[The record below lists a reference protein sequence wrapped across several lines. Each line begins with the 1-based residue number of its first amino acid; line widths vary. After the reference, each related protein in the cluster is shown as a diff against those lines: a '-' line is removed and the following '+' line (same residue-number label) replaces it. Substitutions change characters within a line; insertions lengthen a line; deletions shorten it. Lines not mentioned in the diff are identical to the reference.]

1 VICTSTQILLPI
13 FSLGY
18 PETAEILISHT
29 LPSPRTLIALLA
41 KGLGEI
47 MGLKPEQEIHG
58 APVRLVFQWVL
69 ESSSYAF
76 SHPLSPIKKSFQM
89 WRVFWLEKEYL
100 LKKEKQGKGQR
111 EIEGLRDAVEVEVVS
126 LNKISAYIFIDLNK
140 VNILLRKYL
149 PNSNLT
155 EKDIESAFM
164 TVQLIGK
171 SEMLA
176 TPITVKTFNKFN
188 IIGSLGKIN
197 VYCPYEW
204 IKKPPKEG
212 LEEEMLV
219 HINLLPNHIKSAI
232 DEPKKMLKVKL
243 SGREEIESRRV
254 KARFILP
261 LSLMREISYHGKIIE
276 YFKQKDI
283 DVELKDDFTIVETI
297 DGGKVPLPKTFLE
310 GC

>member
-1 VICTSTQILLPI
+1 MIYSSTQILLPL

-41 KGLGEI
+41 RGLGEI
-47 MGLKPEQEIHG
+47 MGLKSEQGIHSTP
-58 APVRLVFQWVL
+58 ARLVLQWVL

-76 SHPLSPIKKSFQM
+76 SRPLSPIRKSFQM
-89 WRVFWLEKEYL
+89 WRVIWLEKEWEWGR
-100 LKKEKQGKGQR
+100 K
-111 EIEGLRDAVEVEVVS
+111 EIEHLRDAIEMEVVS
-126 LNKISAYIFIDLNK
+126 LNKILAYIFINLNK
-140 VNILLRKYL
+140 ASALLSKYL
-149 PNSNLT
+149 PHSNLT
-155 EKDIESAFM
+155 EKDIELALR
-164 TVQLIGK
+164 TVQVISK

-176 TPITVKTFNKFN
+176 TPITVGTFNKFN
-188 IIGSLGKIN
+188 VIGSAGKIN

-219 HINLLPNHIKSAI
+219 HINLLPNHIKNAI

-243 SGREEIESRRV
+243 PGREEIECRRV
-254 KARFILP
+254 KARFVLP

-276 YFKQKDI
+276 YFKQKDV
-283 DVELKDDFTIVETI
+283 DVELKDDFIIVETI
-297 DGGKVPLPKTFLE
+297 DGGKIPLPKIFLE
-310 GC
+310 ECL

>member
-47 MGLKPEQEIHG
+47 MGLKPEQKIHG
-58 APVRLVFQWVL
+58 APVRLILQWAL

-76 SHPLSPIKKSFQM
+76 SRPLSPVKKSFQM
-89 WRVFWLEKEYL
+89 WRVIWLEKEWEWGR
-100 LKKEKQGKGQR
+100 KEV
-111 EIEGLRDAVEVEVVS
+111 EGLRDAVEMEVVS
-126 LNKISAYIFIDLNK
+126 LNRISAYIFTDLNK
-140 VNILLRKYL
+140 ANILLRKYL

-155 EKDIESAFM
+155 EKDVESALM
-164 TVQLIGK
+164 TVQLIGR

-176 TPITVKTFNKFN
+176 TPITVRAFNKFN

-197 VYCPYEW
+197 VYCPSEW
-204 IKKPPKEG
+204 IKKPPREG

-276 YFKQKDI
+276 YFKQKDV
-283 DVELKDDFTIVETI
+283 DVELKDDFIIVETI
-297 DGGKVPLPKTFLE
+297 DGGKIPLPKMFLG

>member
-58 APVRLVFQWVL
+58 APVRLILQWTL

-76 SHPLSPIKKSFQM
+76 SRPLSPIKKSFQM
-89 WRVFWLEKEYL
+89 WRVIWLEKEYEWRR
-100 LKKEKQGKGQR
+100 KEVKRLQVER
-111 EIEGLRDAVEVEVVS
+111 LRDAVEMEVVS
-126 LNKISAYIFIDLNK
+126 LNKISAYIFVNLNK
-140 VNILLRKYL
+140 TNILLRKYL

-155 EKDIESAFM
+155 EKDVESALM
-164 TVQLIGK
+164 TVQSIGK

-176 TPITVKTFNKFN
+176 TPITVRTFSNFN
-188 IIGSLGKIN
+188 IMGSLGKIN

-204 IKKPPKEG
+204 VKKPPKEG

-243 SGREEIESRRV
+243 PGRKEIEESRRI

-261 LSLMREISYHGKIIE
+261 LSLIREISYHGKIVG

-297 DGGKVPLPKTFLE
+297 DGGKIPLPKTFLE
-310 GC
+310 GY